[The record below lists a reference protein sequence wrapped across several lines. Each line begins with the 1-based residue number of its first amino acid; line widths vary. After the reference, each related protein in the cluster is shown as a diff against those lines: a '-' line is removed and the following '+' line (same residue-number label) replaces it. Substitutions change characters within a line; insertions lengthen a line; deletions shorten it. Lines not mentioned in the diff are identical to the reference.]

1 MDVYNLERMSR
12 ERTERTEA
20 SARRRQSRQEPA
32 PDDVLFSGPGA
43 VMVEAPRGG
52 PAVPVRGILLRL
64 IAPLAALYVIW
75 GSTYLAIRVAI
86 ETLPPFLMAS
96 IRFLV
101 AGAILYAFAI
111 RRGDRVGDRPGRKQW
126 LATLV
131 IGALLLA
138 GGNGGVS
145 WGEQYISSGLAA
157 LLVATVPLWMVL
169 IAHFARQERLTWP
182 VGVGLLIGLLG
193 VALLVDPSLGAGNH
207 LIGVGAV
214 LLAAVLWASGSIY
227 ARRAPLPKRPLVTT
241 GMEMLGGAAVLAVMA
256 VATGELGRVH
266 LDQVSLASAL
276 AVAYLAVFG
285 SILAFSSYVWLLKTT
300 RASVAGTYAY
310 VNPAIAVLLGW
321 GVAGEPVTA
330 RTLVGGAVI
339 ILAVALIVSAGS
351 IKELL
356 RRRSSVAHAQGEAA

>member
-1 MDVYNLERMSR
+1 MVMAE
-12 ERTERTEA
+12 T
-20 SARRRQSRQEPA
+20 PA
-32 PDDVLFSGPGA
+32 GPPA
-43 VMVEAPRGG
+43 AG
-52 PAVPVRGILLRL
+52 PGILLRL
-64 IAPLAALYVIW
+64 VAPLLALYVVW

-101 AGAILYAFAI
+101 AGALLYAFAV
-111 RRGDRVGDRPGRKQW
+111 RRGDRAGDRPGRRQW

-131 IGALLLA
+131 VGALLLA

-145 WGEQYISSGLAA
+145 WGEQFISSGLAA

-169 IAHFARQERLTWP
+169 ISHFTGQERLSWP
-182 VGVGLLIGLLG
+182 VGLGLAIGLGG
-193 VALLVDPSLGAGNH
+193 VALLVDPSLGGANH
-207 LIGVGAV
+207 LVGIGAV

-241 GMEMLGGAAVLAVMA
+241 GMEMLGGGAVLAVLA
-256 VATGELGRVH
+256 VATGELGRLH

-276 AVAYLAVFG
+276 AVAYLAIFG
-285 SILAFSSYVWLLKTT
+285 SILAFSCYVWLLKTT

-310 VNPAIAVLLGW
+310 VNPAIAVFLGW
-321 GVAGEPVTA
+321 GIAGEPVTP

-351 IKELL
+351 IKAALA
-356 RRRSSVAHAQGEAA
+356 RRVPANTAECEAV